1 MVMWIYQNKEFT
13 ENDIGKYIGFVYLI
27 TNKTNNRRYVGKK
40 LFWFSKTRTVKGKKK
55 KEKALS
61 DWQDYWSSSEE
72 LKAEVKKLGEENFT
86 REILYLCSNKGT
98 MSYLEAR
105 EQFAHRVLENPNEW
119 YNDQKDKCYSEE
131 FVVTPEF
138 WYSKSVL

>member
-1 MVMWIYQNKEFT
+1 MVMWTYQNKEFT
-13 ENDIGKYIGFVYLI
+13 ESDIDKNIGYVYLI
-27 TNKTNNRRYVGKK
+27 TNRINNRQYIGKK

-61 DWQDYWSSSEE
+61 DWQTYWSSSEE
-72 LKAEVKKLGEENFT
+72 LKNDVVALGEENFT

-105 EQFAHRVLENPNEW
+105 EQFARRVLEFPDLW
-119 YNDQKDKCYSEE
+119 YNGIIQCKIHRTHVK
-131 FVVTPEF
+131 
-138 WYSKSVL
+138 L

>member
-1 MVMWIYQNKEFT
+1 MVLMWIYQNKEFT
-13 ENDIGKYIGFVYLI
+13 ESDIEKNIGYVYLI
-27 TNKTNNRRYVGKK
+27 TNKINNRQYIGKK

-61 DWQDYWSSSEE
+61 DWRTYWSSSED
-72 LKAEVKKLGEENFT
+72 LKNDVVALGEENFT

-105 EQFAHRVLENPNEW
+105 EQFARRVLEFPDLW
-119 YNDQKDKCYSEE
+119 YNGIIQCKIHRTHVK
-131 FVVTPEF
+131 
-138 WYSKSVL
+138 L